1 MLANAGYRGLGKVR
15 RTLFSTLDIMEAVG
29 ESLFWIAMYTKCF
42 HDV

>member
-29 ESLFWIAMYTKCF
+29 ESLFWHRHVHQMF
-42 HDV
+42 S

>member
-29 ESLFWIAMYTKCF
+29 ESLFWHVHQMF
-42 HDV
+42 S